1 MADEI
6 RHVPFSEEAER
17 GALGSI
23 LLESDRLL
31 PIAIHQV
38 RMSATAFHL
47 PAHRI
52 IFEALMDFQDDDKW
66 RPVDVLTL
74 SEHLKSK
81 NQLDEIGGMGYLSRL
96 IDDTPTAAHGE
107 HYLDIVRQ
115 RWVQRR
121 IIDICRKT
129 ENEAHDVEN
138 GEKLLRDIPQRFIDI
153 AEPDKE
159 DETNTQVLEKSVE
172 RWTRATAGDLDL
184 GLRVP
189 LDDLNKVMC
198 GLETGITIL
207 AGRPSA
213 GKTTLEGQISES
225 LAAAGYH
232 VGRVTLDGTRQ
243 EILERD
249 VCRKAGVSLPH
260 LKGGNVHGVKM
271 DVVKNAARSLGEY
284 PMYIT
289 DQERD
294 IRMIC
299 SWARMQH
306 MRHRLDLLTIDYIQ
320 IVQASDMGRNQWEA
334 NARTTY
340 ISGMLKALAFELEI
354 PILVLSQF
362 SREVDKSDRAP
373 KLSDL
378 RDSGSLEQDAHKVLL
393 VFQDMTI
400 NEQMEQMMKNA
411 TKKLRPT
418 RIVLAKNKNGLPAA
432 TSWWMLPHYFRFENK
447 LAVGPTGEDFGD
459 WETKVEGLR
468 VANRKEASQFRE
480 PTLKKDP
487 TWEVDESWAQ
497 VSIE

>member
-1 MADEI
+1 MVNEI
-6 RHVPFSEEAER
+6 RQVPFSEEAER

-23 LLESDRLL
+23 LLEADRLL

-52 IFEALMDFQDDDKW
+52 IFEAMMSFQDDDKW

-81 NQLDEIGGMGYLSRL
+81 NQLDEMGGIGYLNRL
-96 IDDTPTAAHGE
+96 IDDTPTASHGE

-115 RWVQRR
+115 RWVQRH

-129 ENEAHDVEN
+129 ECEAHEVEN
-138 GEKLLRDIPQRFIDI
+138 GEQLLRDIPQRFIDI

-189 LDDLNKVMC
+189 LDELNEVMC

-232 VGRVTLDGTRQ
+232 VGRVTLDGSRQ

-249 VCRKAGVSLPH
+249 VCRKAGVSLPK
-260 LKGGNVHGVKM
+260 LKGGNVYGKM
-271 DVVKNAARSLGEY
+271 DVVKNAAREIGGY

-299 SWARMQH
+299 SWARMHH
-306 MRHRLDLLTIDYIQ
+306 MRHGLDLLTVDYIQ
-320 IVQASDMGRNQWEA
+320 IVQASDMGRSQWEA

-340 ISGMLKALAFELEI
+340 ISGMLKALAFELDI

-362 SREVDKSDRAP
+362 SREVDKSERAP

-378 RDSGSLEQDAHKVLL
+378 RDSGSLEQDAHKVVLI
-393 VFQDMTI
+393 FQDMKI
-400 NEQMEQMMKNA
+400 NEQMEQMMPDS
-411 TKKLRPT
+411 TRKLRPT
-418 RIVLAKNKNGLPAA
+418 RIVLAKHKNGDVRA
-432 TSWWMLPHYFRFENK
+432 TTWWLRPHYFRFENE
-447 LAVGPTGEDFGD
+447 LAVGPTGDDFGD
-459 WETKVEGLR
+459 WETKVKSLQN
-468 VANRKEASQFRE
+468 ANRSRSEASS
-480 PTLKKDP
+480 KDP
-487 TWEVDESWAQ
+487 QWEVDESWAQ